1 MWICLKLPHGQQKCF
16 WIPIYY
22 EIPKFPKFPDPG
34 PYHEFLVDASILA
47 TINEAT
53 KHIGDQ
59 GVRRALESG
68 VAASLKGMQARAGE
82 DFSVSLEAPR
92 QG

>member
-1 MWICLKLPHGQQKCF
+1 MWICFGGKCW

-22 EIPKFPKFPDPG
+22 QIPKFPKFPDPG
-34 PYHEFLVDASILA
+34 PYHELMIDASILA

-53 KHIGDQ
+53 KHFVDK
-59 GVRRALESG
+59 GVRHSLETG
-68 VAASLKGMQARAGE
+68 IAADLKSMQAKAGK
-82 DFSVSLEAPR
+82 DFSVSLDAPR

>member
-1 MWICLKLPHGQQKCF
+1 MWICIKLGSRPFCF

-22 EIPKFPKFPDPG
+22 QIPIVKIPDPDPG
-34 PYHEFLVDASILA
+34 PYRGFVVDATILA

-53 KHIGDQ
+53 THITDQ
-59 GVRRALESG
+59 TVRHALQSG
-68 VAASLKGMQARAGE
+68 VAAGMKSMQTKAGE
-82 DFSVSLEAPR
+82 NFSMSFDAPR